1 MPSFFLIAKQ
11 PVLLCGNLLCMRI
24 ALVVLVMIIGSALKA
39 QTVLPGSFMDY
50 TYRGTLAHNIP
61 VQDSLTKKKWSFNK
75 YTGLSASYSFFKGGS
90 ASVIAAPI
98 GLQVNRQLTNNLYA
112 FAGVSVAPA
121 FINFNSNTFLSSD
134 FSKANPGN
142 NYLHSNSFGMYSRAE
157 LGLMYV
163 NPERTFSISGSIG
176 VERSSSPVFYY
187 PVNSTK
193 QNNVVSPNR

>member
-1 MPSFFLIAKQ
+1 MRLIL
-11 PVLLCGNLLCMRI
+11 VLTVIMM
-24 ALVVLVMIIGSALKA
+24 AATSKA

-50 TYRGTLAHNIP
+50 TYRGTPAQNIP
-61 VQDSLTKKKWSFNK
+61 VQDSLSKKKWSFSK

-90 ASVIAAPI
+90 ASIIAAPI
-98 GLQVNRQLTNNLYA
+98 GLQLNRQLTNNLYA
-112 FAGVSVAPA
+112 FAGVSIAPA

-142 NYLHSNSFGMYSRAE
+142 TFLHSNSFGMYSRAE

-187 PVNSTK
+187 PMNTTRQSPAVS
-193 QNNVVSPNR
+193 QNKR

>member
-1 MPSFFLIAKQ
+1 MRLIL
-11 PVLLCGNLLCMRI
+11 VLTVIMM
-24 ALVVLVMIIGSALKA
+24 AATSKA

-61 VQDSLTKKKWSFNK
+61 VQDSLSKNKWSFSK

-98 GLQVNRQLTNNLYA
+98 GLQLNRLLTNNVYA

-121 FINFNSNTFLSSD
+121 FINFNSNTFLTSD
-134 FSKANPGN
+134 FTKGNPGN
-142 NYLHSNSFGMYSRAE
+142 PFSHTNSFGMYSRAE
-157 LGLMYV
+157 VGLMYV

-176 VERSSSPVFYY
+176 VERSSTPIFYY
-187 PVNSTK
+187 PANTTR
-193 QNNVVSPNR
+193 QNNIVSPNNR

>member
-1 MPSFFLIAKQ
+1 
-11 PVLLCGNLLCMRI
+11 MRI
-24 ALVVLVMIIGSALKA
+24 VLVLIVVMTAAVVKA

-61 VQDSLTKKKWSFNK
+61 LKDSTSKKKWSFSK
-75 YTGLSASYSFFKGGS
+75 YTGLSASYSFFRGGS

-98 GLQVNRQLTNNLYA
+98 GLQLNRRLANNLYA

-121 FINFNSNTFLSSD
+121 FINFNSNFLSSD
-134 FSKANPGN
+134 FSKAGTN
-142 NYLHSNSFGMYSRAE
+142 NNFLRSNNFGIYSRAE

-176 VERSSSPVFYY
+176 VEKSSSPVFYY
-187 PVNSTK
+187 PVNTIR

>member
-1 MPSFFLIAKQ
+1 
-11 PVLLCGNLLCMRI
+11 MRI
-24 ALVVLVMIIGSALKA
+24 TLVLIVMIIGSALKA
-39 QTVLPGSFMDY
+39 QTVLPASFMDY
-50 TYRGTLAHNIP
+50 TYRGTYAHNIP
-61 VQDSLTKKKWSFNK
+61 LQDSLSKKKWSFSK

-98 GLQVNRQLTNNLYA
+98 SFQVNRQLTNNLYA

-134 FSKANPGN
+134 FSKANPN
-142 NYLHSNSFGMYSRAE
+142 NSFLHSNSFGMYSRAE

-187 PVNSTK
+187 PVNTPR
-193 QNNVVSPNR
+193 QNNVGTTNR

>member
-1 MPSFFLIAKQ
+1 
-11 PVLLCGNLLCMRI
+11 MRI
-24 ALVVLVMIIGSALKA
+24 SLVLIVMMIGSALKA

-50 TYRGTLAHNIP
+50 TYRGAFAHNIP
-61 VQDSLTKKKWSFNK
+61 VQDSLSKKKWSFSK

-121 FINFNSNTFLSSD
+121 FINFNNSTFQSSD
-134 FSKANPGN
+134 FSKANPN
-142 NYLHSNSFGMYSRAE
+142 SAFLHSNSFGMYSRAE

-176 VERSSSPVFYY
+176 VERSSTPAFYY
-187 PVNSTK
+187 PVNMSSATR
-193 QNNVVSPNR
+193 QINGVVPNR

>member
-1 MPSFFLIAKQ
+1 MLTA
-11 PVLLCGNLLCMRI
+11 G
-24 ALVVLVMIIGSALKA
+24 LKA
-39 QTVLPGSFMDY
+39 QMVLPGSFTDY
-50 TYRGTLAHNIP
+50 AYRGNFAHNIP
-61 VQDSLTKKKWSFNK
+61 LQYSTSKKKWSFSK

-121 FINFNSNTFLSSD
+121 FINFNSSTFLSSD
-134 FSKANPGN
+134 FSKTGVN
-142 NYLHSNSFGMYSRAE
+142 NTFLRSNNFGMYSRAE
-157 LGLMYV
+157 IGLMYV

-187 PVNSTK
+187 PMNMNTTQ
-193 QNNVVSPNR
+193 QNNLVLPNR

>member
-1 MPSFFLIAKQ
+1 MRI
-11 PVLLCGNLLCMRI
+11 VLLLIVMMI
-24 ALVVLVMIIGSALKA
+24 AAVVKA
-39 QTVLPGSFMDY
+39 QAVLPGSFMDY
-50 TYRGTLAHNIP
+50 NYRGTFAHNIP
-61 VQDSLTKKKWSFNK
+61 LQDSASKKKWSFSK
-75 YTGLSASYSFFKGGS
+75 YASLSASYSFFKGGS

-121 FINFNSNTFLSSD
+121 FINFNSNAFLTSD

-142 NYLHSNSFGMYSRAE
+142 TFLHSNSFGMYSRAE

-187 PVNSTK
+187 PVNTPR
-193 QNNVVSPNR
+193 QNNIGSAIR